1 MRNKP
6 EPEPFL
12 QTPNPT
18 QVSGLQEQVRR
29 LTPVVDWERDA
40 RGEVQTMKQQL
51 QAASATAMLAQSERD
66 SLLRE
71 NTKIILHYRCV

>member
-1 MRNKP
+1 MP
-6 EPEPFL
+6 TLE
-12 QTPNPT
+12 PT

-40 RGEVQTMKQQL
+40 RDEVQSMKQQL

-66 SLLRE
+66 NLLRE